1 MVWWR
6 IGTLGIKRCMHKD
19 QHVDKNGRES
29 QRRLTSK
36 PKDPNAIEE
45 DNFCHF
51 VLYNGEILRS

>member
-1 MVWWR
+1 
-6 IGTLGIKRCMHKD
+6 MHKD